1 MKDNLPDKDGFFGEY
16 GGKFVPETLMYALNE
31 LEQTY
36 KTLKDNNGH
45 FKMIISKYHSFRTT
59 EPSNEGLKFKICWGN
74 PLKI

>member
-36 KTLKDNNGH
+36 KTLKDNNDFNAEFHRDLAEFVG
-45 FKMIISKYHSFRTT
+45 
-59 EPSNEGLKFKICWGN
+59 
-74 PLKI
+74 